1 MNRSNNLLTITFLT
15 AALLFTIPAQAM
27 TIQQF
32 DKMAMSDQVEYIAD
46 LIDGAQKVLTN
57 DGKPGVAAQ
66 VKFLFTTKN
75 PGATSTI
82 GMSAFET
89 SLASLRAID
98 ESNAEKNPNGHR
110 LEVEQVMIAALKN
123 HGIVLPKSFLTVAN
137 NFKPKY
143 PPQSN

>member
-15 AALLFTIPAQAM
+15 IALLFPGAARAM

-32 DKMAMSDQVEYIAD
+32 DKMAMSDQVAYIAD
-46 LIDGAQKVLTN
+46 LIEGAQKVLAN
-57 DGKPGVAAQ
+57 DGKPGTAAQ
-66 VKFLFTTKN
+66 VKFLFTTRN
-75 PGATSTI
+75 PGATGTK

-89 SLASLRAID
+89 SLAALRAIND
-98 ESNAEKNPNGHR
+98 RNVEKNPRAQR
-110 LEVEQVMIAALKN
+110 LEVEQAMMSALKE
-123 HGIVLPKSFLTVAN
+123 HGIVLPKSFIAVAN

>member
-1 MNRSNNLLTITFLT
+1 MASPTLLTVTLLS
-15 AALLFTIPAQAM
+15 AALLFPNATQAM

-89 SLASLRAID
+89 SLASLRVID
-98 ESNAEKNPNGHR
+98 ETNAEKNPTATAWKWSR
-110 LEVEQVMIAALKN
+110 
-123 HGIVLPKSFLTVAN
+123 S
-137 NFKPKY
+137 
-143 PPQSN
+143 

>member
-1 MNRSNNLLTITFLT
+1 MAPPTLLTVTLLS
-15 AALLFTIPAQAM
+15 AALLFPGAARAM

-32 DKMAMSDQVEYIAD
+32 DKMAMPDQVEYIAD

-57 DGKPGVAAQ
+57 DGKPGMAAQ
-66 VKFLFTTKN
+66 VKQLFTTKN
-75 PGATSTI
+75 PGATGTI

-98 ESNAEKNPNGHR
+98 DRNVEKNPHAQR
-110 LEVEQVMIAALKN
+110 LEVEQAMILALRHN
-123 HGIVLPKSFLTVAN
+123 NIALPKSFMTVAI

-143 PPQSN
+143 PQQSK

>member
-1 MNRSNNLLTITFLT
+1 MAFPTLLTVIFLS
-15 AALLFTIPAQAM
+15 AALLFPGAAQAM

-75 PGATSTI
+75 PGATGTI
-82 GMSAFET
+82 GMRAFET
-89 SLASLRAID
+89 SLTSLRAID
-98 ESNAEKNPNGHR
+98 EKNVEKNPNAHR
-110 LEVEQVMIAALKN
+110 LEVEQAMASALKN
-123 HGIVLPKSFLTVAN
+123 HGIILPKSFLTVAN

>member
-1 MNRSNNLLTITFLT
+1 
-15 AALLFTIPAQAM
+15 M

-66 VKFLFTTKN
+66 VKYLFTTKN
-75 PGATSTI
+75 SGATSTI
-82 GMSAFET
+82 GMRAFET

-98 ESNAEKNPNGHR
+98 ESNAEKNPKAHR

-123 HGIVLPKSFLTVAN
+123 HGIILPKSFLTVAN